1 MDLVAGRVYA
11 DERRPI
17 RHIDGFLLLVTA
29 ILLLLGFFL
38 IYSATNQTLEQDRL
52 DPFLRVNKQ
61 MVTAAIG
68 VVLILVMATFDY
80 RFLKVYAGFI
90 YAGVVV
96 TLLLVRV
103 PFLGSSQA
111 GAQRWFEV
119 AGFQVTPSEFAKLGL
134 IVMLAASLS
143 EMRHSLP
150 TIQDVI
156 RLCGL
161 VLVPMVLVFTQ
172 PDIGTSIVM
181 VAIAAGMFLVA
192 GVSGRHLA
200 ALVVICLVLIAAA
213 FQLGVIKEYQLDR
226 LRAFLDR
233 QNTPADVRYNLDQ
246 AEIAVGSG
254 GLFGQGYLHGR
265 QTTLDYVPEQHTDFI
280 FTVAGE
286 EFGFVGAVF
295 VLTLFALLLWRS
307 IRIAFLSKDPFGTY
321 LATGVAIMFAVQMF
335 VNIGMV
341 IGIMPITGIP
351 LPFLS
356 YGGSSMLASC
366 IGVGTYSTCTCAASS
381 SRRVRGSRY
390 GGSERAHRDP
400 PQEHRAVRAGVF
412 ERHVPIHRPRRHP
425 GDREAQTDSL
435 VRPGVELF
443 GLLEGLEDPL
453 ERVFADTGALV
464 DDPYLDPGL
473 RFVDPHDHLLELV
486 RELEPVLDELLQ
498 DAKGG
503 HPVEGCEHRPARSL
517 DLHAG
522 REPRDLLRDIDHVG
536 VLGEPRLD
544 HPFEPGDQTCES
556 LRAHHERAQ
565 HLVPLLQR
573 PGSLR
578 QGLGH
583 PEDDG
588 HGRAELVAQPAHQ
601 LVTAS
606 GSLEQRLL
614 RELELAGTAALALE
628 RLGELPDHTG
638 RDLRGDH
645 AAAGRRLAD
654 RVEDLVAVGVLQD
667 VAGGACD
674 QHLPHG
680 VLVVHTGQGDDADL
694 REG

>member
-17 RHIDGFLLLVTA
+17 RHIDGALLLVTA

-38 IYSATNQTLEQDRL
+38 LYSATNQTLRQDQL
-52 DPFLRVNKQ
+52 DPFLRVSKQ

-90 YAGVVV
+90 YAGIVV

-103 PFLGSSQA
+103 PFLGSSAA

-119 AGFQVTPSEFAKLGL
+119 AGFQITPSEFAKLGL

-143 EMRHSLP
+143 EMKHALP

-156 RLCGL
+156 RLCGVV
-161 VLVPMVLVFTQ
+161 VLPLVLVFTQ

-200 ALVVICLVLIAAA
+200 ALVVICLILIAAA

-226 LRAFLDR
+226 LRAFIDR
-233 QNTPADVRYNLDQ
+233 ENTPADVRYNLDQ

-295 VLTLFALLLWRS
+295 VLSLYALLLWRS

-321 LATGVAIMFAVQMF
+321 LATGIAIMFAIQMF

-366 IGVGTYSTCTCAASS
+366 IGVGILLNVHM
-381 SRRVRGSRY
+381 RR
-390 GGSERAHRDP
+390 
-400 PQEHRAVRAGVF
+400 F
-412 ERHVPIHRPRRHP
+412 
-425 GDREAQTDSL
+425 
-435 VRPGVELF
+435 
-443 GLLEGLEDPL
+443 
-453 ERVFADTGALV
+453 
-464 DDPYLDPGL
+464 
-473 RFVDPHDHLLELV
+473 
-486 RELEPVLDELLQ
+486 
-498 DAKGG
+498 K
-503 HPVEGCEHRPARSL
+503 
-517 DLHAG
+517 
-522 REPRDLLRDIDHVG
+522 
-536 VLGEPRLD
+536 
-544 HPFEPGDQTCES
+544 
-556 LRAHHERAQ
+556 
-565 HLVPLLQR
+565 
-573 PGSLR
+573 
-578 QGLGH
+578 
-583 PEDDG
+583 
-588 HGRAELVAQPAHQ
+588 
-601 LVTAS
+601 
-606 GSLEQRLL
+606 
-614 RELELAGTAALALE
+614 
-628 RLGELPDHTG
+628 
-638 RDLRGDH
+638 
-645 AAAGRRLAD
+645 
-654 RVEDLVAVGVLQD
+654 
-667 VAGGACD
+667 
-674 QHLPHG
+674 
-680 VLVVHTGQGDDADL
+680 
-694 REG
+694 